1 MGGKEGRKRREEGN
15 SQLHK
20 GLAKGFI
27 VEVTFVLKSR
37 CYHVDEGGKDIPD
50 RAMWKSSAWL
60 KCRAVVFK
68 YHVRQNCL
76 ESL

>member
-1 MGGKEGRKRREEGN
+1 MNKGLQKHRGGN

-20 GLAKGFI
+20 GLDKGFI

-50 RAMWKSSAWL
+50 RGTWKSSAWL

-76 ESL
+76 EIL